1 MELKPRIEY
10 YLIGKGVEYKMLSS
24 FFISFREGLE
34 AFLIIGIIISYLYKI
49 NEKKYIKHVI
59 FGVLSAI
66 VLSIS
71 LAYIF
76 ELLLGGFEGKIEQ
89 IFEGSV
95 MLLAV
100 AVLTYM
106 IFWMNNQAKKIK
118 SDIEISVE
126 NAINKGKI
134 FSLFLL
140 GFIVV
145 LREGAETAL
154 FFRAIS
160 FQTSSKELII
170 GGIIGIITSIILALI
185 FFISTKKINL
195 SLFFRITGI
204 LIMFIAAGLLSSSLH
219 EFQEAKIIPVIKES
233 VYDISNFISSD
244 SITGGIL
251 KSLFGYNPSPSLLEI
266 IIYLAYVSVIIIL
279 IRRFFFRVRK
289 T

>member
-1 MELKPRIEY
+1 
-10 YLIGKGVEYKMLSS
+10 MLSS

-49 NEKKYIKHVI
+49 SEKKYIKHVI
-59 FGVLSAI
+59 FGALLAI
-66 VLSIS
+66 VLSIG

-95 MLLAV
+95 MLFAV
-100 AVLTYM
+100 TVLTYM

-126 NAINKGKI
+126 NAIYKGRI
-134 FSLFLL
+134 FSLSFL

-145 LREGAETAL
+145 LREGAETVL

-170 GGIIGIITSIILALI
+170 GGVIGIMSSIILALI
-185 FFISTKKINL
+185 FFVSTIKINL

-219 EFQEAKIIPVIKES
+219 EFQEAGIIPVVKEN
-233 VYDISNFISSD
+233 VYNISNFISKD
-244 SITGGIL
+244 SVAGGIL

-266 IIYLAYVSVIIIL
+266 IIYLVYIFVIIIL
-279 IRRFFFRVRK
+279 VRRFFSKVHK